1 MSTNDPAAQPSI
13 RADLDALVTF
23 LLARLE
29 EDEVAA
35 WTLLRG
41 REFRPFESIVQ
52 TADHGARHGPLRVL
66 REVTA
71 KRAVVQMWR
80 DSSRAQRDRLGA
92 GHTELAEAMIVA
104 MATVFAQHPD
114 FDPEWLGTL
123 EEPGEEPDNVV
134 PLPGI

>member
-35 WTLLRG
+35 RAHLRG
-41 REFRPFESIVQ
+41 GELLPFESIVQ
-52 TADHGARHGPLRVL
+52 TADHRARQGPLRVL

-71 KRAVVQMWR
+71 KRAVIQMWR
-80 DSSRAQRDRLGA
+80 DSSHAQRDGLGDVR
-92 GHTELAEAMIVA
+92 TDLVEEMIAA

-114 FDPEWLGTL
+114 FDPDWLGTGK
-123 EEPGEEPDNVV
+123 EADNVV

>member
-29 EDEVAA
+29 EDEAAA

-71 KRAVVQMWR
+71 KRAVVKMWR
-80 DSSRAQRDRLGA
+80 DNSRAQQDRHGA

>member
-23 LLARLE
+23 LLARLD

-35 WTLLRG
+35 RTHLHG
-41 REFRPFESIVQ
+41 REFLPFESIVQ

-71 KRAVVQMWR
+71 MRAVVQMWR
-80 DSSRAQRDRLGA
+80 DSSRAQGDRLGA
-92 GHTELAEAMIVA
+92 GRTELAEAMIVA

>member
-35 WTLLRG
+35 RAHLRG
-41 REFRPFESIVQ
+41 GELLPFESIVQ
-52 TADHGARHGPLRVL
+52 TADHRARQGPLRVL

-71 KRAVVQMWR
+71 KRAVIQMWR
-80 DSSRAQRDRLGA
+80 DSSHAQRDGLGDVR
-92 GHTELAEAMIVA
+92 TDLVEAMIVA

-114 FDPEWLGTL
+114 FDPEWLGTF